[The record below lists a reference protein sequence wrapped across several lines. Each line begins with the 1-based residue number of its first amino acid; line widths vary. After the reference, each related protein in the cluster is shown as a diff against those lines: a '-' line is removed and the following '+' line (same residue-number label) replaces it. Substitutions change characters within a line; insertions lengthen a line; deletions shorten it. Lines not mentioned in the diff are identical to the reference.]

1 MQSKFT
7 SILLVFI
14 ASLIT
19 ATAQIFFKFASE
31 SIAFS
36 LPALLTNIPL
46 IVGFALYP
54 IAAILFVTALKNG
67 ELTVLYPILA
77 LNYIWIAI
85 ASPFFFPTD
94 SLNILKI
101 IGIAVV
107 ILGVY
112 YVGKGM
118 QHKMEVL

>member
-14 ASLIT
+14 ASLVT
-19 ATAQIFFKFASE
+19 ATAQIFFKFASKHIAL
-31 SIAFS
+31 SI
-36 LPALLTNIPL
+36 PALITNIPL
-46 IVGFALYP
+46 IAGFVLYP
-54 IAAILFVTALKNG
+54 IAAVLFVAALRGG

-94 SLNILKI
+94 SLNLIKI
-101 IGIAVV
+101 IGKTVV
-107 ILGVY
+107 IVGVY
-112 YVGKGM
+112 CVGKGM
-118 QHKMEVL
+118 QHKVEVI